1 MSGALRYERV
11 PETGELEAEARILST
26 AFGMPPDH
34 SMRWIE
40 RSGRS
45 LFRRVV
51 AGDEPVATVVL
62 IPMGVYF
69 GGRSVPMTGI
79 AGVAVDPSARGSGVG
94 RWMMARALEEIRES
108 GVPLSGLYSAMHPLY
123 RGVGF
128 EHAGCHH
135 SVSVPMELLPRATRR
150 FDPFAEADFEQVR
163 ACYAGWASRQDG
175 HLDRGEYC
183 WRRVWDHRGK
193 PIRGYV
199 SRGEDGVIDAYAFCD
214 QRMMR
219 DDFHHQVLHVTDFG
233 ATTRSGL
240 AGVMGFLRGFS
251 SIASSV
257 TWNGGATHPA
267 LTALADRRYKIS
279 LQDHWM
285 LRVVDPA
292 GAMHARGAGGRGSPC
307 SVEIMLEDPVFP
319 DTQGPWILRRDA
331 EGLGA
336 GRGGGGG
343 VRVSARALA
352 SLYAGF
358 MSARELAMIGLVE
371 GADAEL
377 DALDAVFPV
386 GNPSMVDMF

>member
-1 MSGALRYERV
+1 MSGSMRYERLSD
-11 PETGELEAEARILST
+11 GDDLDAESKILSS
-26 AFGMPPDH
+26 AFGMPPEQ
-34 SMRWIE
+34 SVRWIE
-40 RSGRS
+40 KSGRG

-51 AGDEPVATVVL
+51 AEGQTVATIVL
-62 IPMGVYF
+62 IPMAIYF

-94 RWMMARALEEIRES
+94 RWMMARALEEIRAS

-123 RGVGF
+123 RSVGF
-128 EHAGCHH
+128 EHAGHH
-135 SVSVPMELLPRATRR
+135 HRVSVPMELLVRGTRR
-150 FDPFAEADFEQVR
+150 FEPYTEADFEQVR
-163 ACYAGWASRQDG
+163 ACYTGWASRCDG

-199 SRGEDGVIDAYAFCD
+199 SRDANGVIDAYAFCD
-214 QRMMR
+214 QRAVH

-240 AGVMGFLRGFS
+240 EGVMGFFRGFS

-257 TWNGGATHPA
+257 TWNGGAMHPA
-267 LTALADRRYKIS
+267 LTALSDRRYKIS

-292 GAMHARGAGGRGSPC
+292 GAMAARGAGGRGSPIAV
-307 SVEIMLEDPVFP
+307 SVTLEDSVFAENH
-319 DTQGPWILRRDA
+319 GPWTFRRGMDGLEA
-331 EGLGA
+331 E
-336 GRGGGGG
+336 RGGGGG
-343 VRVSARALA
+343 VRVSMRALA
-352 SLYAGF
+352 ALYAGF
-358 MSARELAMIGLVE
+358 MSARDLALIGLID
-371 GADAEL
+371 GADTDL
-377 DALDAVFPV
+377 DAIDAVFPV